1 MDYKKKFLMFK
12 KLIYKHFSDYEKNFF
27 FNISNNTYQ
36 VHFVLKDSILILT
49 ILPDS
54 EWREF
59 KKKIEKKISIFTSNT
74 PECQICFNQ
83 TDYVAYCRQC
93 SFKICLDCFRKL
105 NNGLFCCPQCRRIPH
120 TREYDSG
127 IRA

>member
-1 MDYKKKFLMFK
+1 MDYKKKFLTFK
-12 KLIYKHFSDYEKNFF
+12 KLIYKHFSDYEKKFF

-59 KKKIEKKISIFTSNT
+59 
-74 PECQICFNQ
+74 
-83 TDYVAYCRQC
+83 
-93 SFKICLDCFRKL
+93 
-105 NNGLFCCPQCRRIPH
+105 
-120 TREYDSG
+120 
-127 IRA
+127 